1 MGIRYIEF
9 NVSKQ
14 KYALPINS
22 VKEVIST
29 NQKITNIPNTPS
41 YYLGIVNLRGIVI
54 PIIDLKNKMKLK
66 DEKISEEEAFI
77 ILETNGKMVGIKVDS
92 VNKVFV
98 ANEEDL
104 TDPPTIETDPN
115 NQFVERLYKTEENIT
130 IIMSIKKMFSLM
142 EEKQTNLKAA

>member
-41 YYLGIVNLRGIVI
+41 YYLGIVNLRGMVI